1 LNPNRKLRL
10 LVVDDHDVVHWGL
23 KTLLSQQPWVERYLV
38 AHNSEEALQLAKR
51 YEPHVALVDVF
62 LGAEVGTTL
71 CTQLVS
77 ASPVTRVLLISG
89 TRRISNAA
97 TRAAGAAGF
106 VPKDAAAQDVVA
118 AVRMVGSGMDVL
130 LPSTADP
137 VSSSARLS
145 EREEEVLR
153 LLAGGATTRE
163 IAGQLYLSAYTI
175 KDHIKSIYRKLGAR
189 NRADAVLR
197 AERVGLLI

>member
-1 LNPNRKLRL
+1 
-10 LVVDDHDVVHWGL
+10 
-23 KTLLSQQPWVERYLV
+23 
-38 AHNSEEALQLAKR
+38 
-51 YEPHVALVDVF
+51 
-62 LGAEVGTTL
+62 
-71 CTQLVS
+71 
-77 ASPVTRVLLISG
+77 
-89 TRRISNAA
+89 
-97 TRAAGAAGF
+97 
-106 VPKDAAAQDVVA
+106 
-118 AVRMVGSGMDVL
+118 MVGSGMDVL

-153 LLAGGATTRE
+153 LLAGGATIRE